1 MVRIARV
8 PEKWEHDI
16 TEELLGK
23 CGRTERPVKDKN
35 GDLVLL

>member
-1 MVRIARV
+1 MDRMARV

-16 TEELLGK
+16 TKELLGK
-23 CGRTERPVKDKN
+23 CGGTERPVKDKH

>member
-1 MVRIARV
+1 MDRMARV

-16 TEELLGK
+16 TKELLGK
-23 CGRTERPVKDKN
+23 CGRTERPVKGKN